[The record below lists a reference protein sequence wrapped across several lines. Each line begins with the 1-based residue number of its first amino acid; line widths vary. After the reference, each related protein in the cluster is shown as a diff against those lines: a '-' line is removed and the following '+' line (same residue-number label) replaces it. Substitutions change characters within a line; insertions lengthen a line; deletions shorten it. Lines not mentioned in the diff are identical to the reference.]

1 MKYLLLTLAFALTFN
16 LSNGQDFRFGKISE
30 AELQETFHQK
40 DSATP
45 AAILYRNEDIS
56 FFFSSNEGFMQR
68 RKVHE
73 RIKIY
78 NKDGFDWATKKI
90 YLYQGSGQKESI
102 STLKGFSYNLENG
115 KIEKD
120 KLRNDGKFTEDYS
133 EFIKISSF
141 TLPNVKEGT
150 VIEYEYTVT
159 SPRITIDDIV
169 FQFSVPVNKL
179 DVKISTPEYYIYNK
193 QSNIR
198 AKYQPNISESSV
210 HTRTPF
216 DYKINILEINEV
228 DVPALREE
236 AYSGN
241 INNFRGKLAMELSVI
256 LNSNKIVSKSLST
269 TWEQVS
275 KTIYD
280 SPNFGA
286 QLERFNIYKNDLE
299 AALKGVEDDFEKA
312 HLVEKLVKSKVKWN
326 GSYGIYTQKGVRT
339 AYKEGEGNDADINL
353 MLISMLRSQGV
364 NASPVLVSTRSN
376 GIPVF
381 PTRDGFN
388 YVICSVQKGDEQLL
402 LDATEQYTTNNILP
416 RRALN
421 WQGRLLESSKESSW
435 VNLQPQRISTE
446 TSMLNV
452 KINDDFSLTGNV
464 NKQLTDYVA
473 YFYRDRYSNVT
484 TEEQIKSLEKG
495 KGDIEIMELDVEN
508 AKDATQPIKLKYEY
522 ELSDAIDEVGD
533 KLYFSPMLFLATKEN
548 PFKLEERE
556 YPIDFVIP
564 YSDRY
569 MVNIMLPEG
578 YVVESIPQ
586 SEAIQFKDANV
597 KFTYLVQQNGQYL
610 QLKAQLDIVNPLIL
624 PEDYKDFKT
633 FYSKIVEK
641 QAEQIV
647 LTKA

>member
-198 AKYQPNISESSV
+198 AKYQPYISESSV

-484 TEEQIKSLEKG
+484 TEDQIKSLEKG